1 MSGILLTALLALA
14 IVMTGMLLLCGVCVV
29 MARLAGRGRTSSS
42 ADAIEVPKADPV
54 LIAVLTAAAAEALG
68 RPVQVHRVHVHRAP
82 ESDRWSRAGRLDV
95 MLSHR
100 GGPRR

>member
-1 MSGILLTALLALA
+1 MADILLTALFSLA
-14 IVMTGMLLLCGVCVV
+14 IVMAGMLFLCGVCVL
-29 MARLAGRGRTSSS
+29 MARIAGWEPRS
-42 ADAIEVPKADPV
+42 ASHDEAGATEADSV

-95 MLSHR
+95 MISHR
-100 GGPRR
+100 VGPRR